1 MWDIRIITL
10 STYEYGVGRE
20 KLATFTFFFLFLGE
34 DLGGENGIERLEND
48 QNLSFFF
55 LFFFLLKMGVV
66 DAFYSKKLK
75 LKNGST
81 FRCAYTSREHPKRH
95 PFRFWFSGAP
105 TSRAWLKAFPSSKLS
120 DFGGTGKISLP
131 IF

>member
-48 QNLSFFF
+48 QNLSFS
-55 LFFFLLKMGVV
+55 FFFWLKMGVV

-81 FRCAYTSREHPKRH
+81 LRCAYTSREHPKRH

-120 DFGGTGKISLP
+120 DFGGTGNISLP

>member
-1 MWDIRIITL
+1 MNMEL
-10 STYEYGVGRE
+10 VE
-20 KLATFTFFFLFLGE
+20 KNQRHLLFFFFFLGE

-81 FRCAYTSREHPKRH
+81 LRCAYTSPEHPKRH

>member
-20 KLATFTFFFLFLGE
+20 KLATFTFFFFLFLGE

-55 LFFFLLKMGVV
+55 FLVE
-66 DAFYSKKLK
+66 
-75 LKNGST
+75 NG
-81 FRCAYTSREHPKRH
+81 
-95 PFRFWFSGAP
+95 
-105 TSRAWLKAFPSSKLS
+105 
-120 DFGGTGKISLP
+120 GGGCLL
-131 IF
+131 

>member
-20 KLATFTFFFLFLGE
+20 KPATFTFFFLFFGRGFRRWKWYRKIRKWPKPL
-34 DLGGENGIERLEND
+34 
-48 QNLSFFF
+48 FFF
-55 LFFFLLKMGVV
+55 SFFFLLKMGVV
-66 DAFYSKKLK
+66 NAFYSKKLK